1 MIGKKK
7 EPNSLWNIFKVT
19 ISALLQQPNKL
30 YGNIQIEPTSS
41 TDSIDCFELYINNVA
56 QKMYI
61 APTDVQ
67 FSADGFAGGEQY
79 EIYVVAH
86 PKQSFA
92 NAEPI
97 PSNKLVEFN
106 ILF

>member
-1 MIGKKK
+1 MH
-7 EPNSLWNIFKVT
+7 
-19 ISALLQQPNKL
+19 
-30 YGNIQIEPTSS
+30 
-41 TDSIDCFELYINNVA
+41 
-56 QKMYI
+56 I

-86 PKQSFA
+86 LKQSVV

-97 PSNKLVEFN
+97 PSNKLVKFN
-106 ILF
+106 TLF

>member
-1 MIGKKK
+1 
-7 EPNSLWNIFKVT
+7 
-19 ISALLQQPNKL
+19 
-30 YGNIQIEPTSS
+30 
-41 TDSIDCFELYINNVA
+41 
-56 QKMYI
+56 MYI